1 MMIKTA
7 KGCINVSDSKM
18 LEPTGAALTALDPT
32 FRENPHEYLDYLR
45 LTDPV
50 HQDREFDRVVLTRA
64 QDISSTLN
72 DRTLSSDAR
81 KSRPGSFSRA
91 TLGVD
96 ENYQPFM
103 LHMDDPDHKRLRDLV
118 SKAFTQRSVDA
129 MRTRIEAIANR
140 LLDEV
145 ADSSRFDVMEAY
157 AKPLPTIV
165 IAEMLGVD
173 ESDQRDFKRW
183 SDAQGYFFSP
193 ARTAE
198 QQTSLEWGRGA
209 LNSYF
214 AEVVNRRRKER
225 GTDLISTLIEAE
237 EEGEQLSEA
246 EIISVCQLLML
257 AGNITTTDLIGNGVL
272 ALLRHP
278 SELAKLRAQPDL
290 DRNMVEE
297 VLRYD
302 SPVVTATRVTTT
314 SRQIGGCPVAAGQTI
329 TASLLAAN
337 YDPSVHSDPGN
348 FDIERAHKRHHSFG
362 GGAHFCLGAPLARA
376 EAQIAIPLIFVR
388 FPKLRLMADFTPVH
402 KSLPSFN
409 GLESLWVD
417 AS

>member
-1 MMIKTA
+1 M
-7 KGCINVSDSKM
+7 SDSKSPV
-18 LEPTGAALTALDPT
+18 PTGAALTALDPT

-50 HQDREFDRVVLTRA
+50 HQDREFDRVMLTRA
-64 QDISSTLN
+64 PDISSILN
-72 DRTLSSDAR
+72 DRTLAADPR
-81 KSRPGSFSRA
+81 KSRPGSFSRVQ
-91 TLGVD
+91 LGVD
-96 ENYQPFM
+96 EKFQPSM

-118 SKAFTQRSVDA
+118 SKAFNQRSVDA
-129 MRTRIEAIANR
+129 MRTRIGEIANR

-145 ADSSRFDVMEAY
+145 VDGSHFDVMEAY

-173 ESDQRDFKRW
+173 ARDQEDFKRW
-183 SDAQGYFFSP
+183 SDAQGYLFSP

-198 QQTSLEWGRGA
+198 QQTSLEWGRDA
-209 LNSYF
+209 LGSYL
-214 AEVVNRRRKER
+214 AEVVNKRRKDR

-246 EIISVCQLLML
+246 EIIGVCQLLLL
-257 AGNITTTDLIGNGVL
+257 AGNVTTTDLIGNGVL

-278 SELAKLRAQPDL
+278 GELAKLRTQPELARDV
-290 DRNMVEE
+290 VEE

-314 SRQIGGCPVAAGQTI
+314 SRQIAGCPVAAGQTI

-337 YDPSVHSDPGN
+337 YDPAVHSDPGR
-348 FDIERAHKRHHSFG
+348 FDIERASKRHHSFG

-388 FPKLRLMADFTPVH
+388 FPKLRLMTDFTPVH
-402 KSLPSFN
+402 KSFPSFN

>member
-1 MMIKTA
+1 MTSI
-7 KGCINVSDSKM
+7 
-18 LEPTGAALTALDPT
+18 PTGTALTALDPN
-32 FRENPHEYLDYLR
+32 FRENPHEHLDYLR
-45 LTDPV
+45 LTDPI

-64 QDISSTLN
+64 EDISSTLN
-72 DRTLSSDAR
+72 DRTLSSDPR
-81 KSRPGSFSRA
+81 KSRPGSFSRVA
-91 TLGVD
+91 LGVD
-96 ENYQPFM
+96 EKFQPFM

-129 MRTRIEAIANR
+129 MRPRIEAIANR

-145 ADSSRFDVMEAY
+145 VDGSRFDVMEAY
-157 AKPLPTIV
+157 AKPLPTII

-183 SDAQGYFFSP
+183 SDAQGYIFSP

-198 QQTSLEWGRGA
+198 QQASLEWGRGA
-209 LNSYF
+209 LNNYF
-214 AEVVNRRRKER
+214 AEVVNRRRKDR
-225 GTDLISTLIEAE
+225 GADLISTLIEAE

-278 SELAKLRAQPDL
+278 SELAKLRTQPEL
-290 DRNMVEE
+290 ARSAVEE

-302 SPVVTATRVTTT
+302 SPVVTATRVATT

-329 TASLLAAN
+329 TSLLLAAN
-337 YDPSVHSDPGN
+337 YDPSVHSDPGK
-348 FDIERAHKRHHSFG
+348 FDIERPNKRHNSFG
-362 GGAHFCLGAPLARA
+362 GGTHFCLGAPLARA

-402 KSLPSFN
+402 KPLPSFN
-409 GLESLWVD
+409 GLESLWVE